1 MIPPSLHR
9 APQYSLEDTIF
20 SVYRSPYHRCRAL
33 GSLRLVTASFNW
45 ALMLSWFAHRSACS
59 SMVTG
64 SSAILLKKVGEFE
77 TALGVMDTSEYDRD
91 VRDAVI
97 LG

>member
-1 MIPPSLHR
+1 
-9 APQYSLEDTIF
+9 
-20 SVYRSPYHRCRAL
+20 
-33 GSLRLVTASFNW
+33 
-45 ALMLSWFAHRSACS
+45 
-59 SMVTG
+59 MVTG

-77 TALGVMDTSEYDRD
+77 NALGVMDTSEYDRD